1 MNIKKKEQYSYM
13 KDTIIKELFKTNC
26 IKLGNFTL
34 KSGEVSKYYYDMKN
48 IISNP
53 SLLKQI
59 GDELYNLLDDFDIIC
74 GIPYGALP
82 IATYISTQYNKPLIY
97 IRDKQKEYGT
107 QKMIEGEYKKEDRCV
122 IIDDVITSGR
132 SLEEEIEKLKD
143 KVTIVD
149 VAVIMNRQQNPQCSM
164 KFKSLLYK
172 NDITKYL
179 LQSISESKKSKLI
192 FSADISNCQKI
203 IEIIEKIGKHIVAC
217 KIHSDMIDNFE
228 TYIPKLI
235 ELSIK
240 HNFLI
245 MEDRK
250 FNDISY
256 IVNMQYK
263 KFRNWV
269 DLVTVHSLV
278 TNDVLSVLSGCLIV
292 ANMSNNNYN
301 FKEKALQM
309 AKDNKDNVV
318 GFITQE
324 RINMNG
330 MVCMTPG
337 ISSSNTKIDDQ
348 KYRTSDEV
356 DTDYIIVGRA
366 IYNSKEDEIEK
377 TVQNIM

>member
-1 MNIKKKEQYSYM
+1 MKKEL
-13 KDTIIKELFKTNC
+13 IKELINANC
-26 IKLGNFTL
+26 IKFGNFIL
-34 KSGEVSKYYYDMKN
+34 KNGEVSKYYYDMKN
-48 IISNP
+48 LVSNP
-53 SLLKQI
+53 MLLKKV

-97 IRDKQKEYGT
+97 IRDKQKAYGT

-122 IIDDVITSGR
+122 IIDDVITSGK
-132 SLEEEIEKLKD
+132 SLQDEIEKLKD
-143 KVTIVD
+143 KVNIVD
-149 VAVIMNRQQNPQCSM
+149 VAVIMNRQQNPQCSI

-179 LQSISESKKSKLI
+179 LTSISEKKNSKLI
-192 FSADISNCQKI
+192 FSADIPNYERI
-203 IEIIEKIGKHIVAC
+203 IEILEKIGKYIVAC
-217 KIHSDMIDNFE
+217 KIHSDMIDNIEEF
-228 TYIPKLI
+228 IPKLI

-250 FNDISY
+250 LNDISY

-269 DLVTVHSLV
+269 DLITVHSLV
-278 TNDVLSVLSGCLIV
+278 TDDVLSVLSGALLV
-292 ANMSNNNYN
+292 ANMSNNTYN
-301 FKEKALQM
+301 FTEKALEM
-309 AKDNKDNVV
+309 AENNRNNVI
-318 GFITQE
+318 GFITQYK
-324 RINMNG
+324 INCDE

-337 ISSSNTKIDDQ
+337 ISYSNTKIDDQ
-348 KYRTSDEV
+348 KYRRKEEI

-366 IYNSKEDEIEK
+366 IYNSKVDEIEDK
-377 TVQNIM
+377 VKGMM

>member
-240 HNFLI
+240 HKFLI

-337 ISSSNTKIDDQ
+337 ISSSNSKIDDQ

>member
-192 FSADISNCQKI
+192 FSADISDCQKI

-337 ISSSNTKIDDQ
+337 ISSSNSKIDDQ

>member
-132 SLEEEIEKLKD
+132 SLEEEIQKLKD

-240 HNFLI
+240 YKFLI

-348 KYRTSDEV
+348 KYRTSEEV

>member
-143 KVTIVD
+143 KVNIVD

-179 LQSISESKKSKLI
+179 LHSISESKKSKLI

-240 HNFLI
+240 HKFLI

-324 RINMNG
+324 RIHMNG

-337 ISSSNTKIDDQ
+337 ISSSNSKIDDQ